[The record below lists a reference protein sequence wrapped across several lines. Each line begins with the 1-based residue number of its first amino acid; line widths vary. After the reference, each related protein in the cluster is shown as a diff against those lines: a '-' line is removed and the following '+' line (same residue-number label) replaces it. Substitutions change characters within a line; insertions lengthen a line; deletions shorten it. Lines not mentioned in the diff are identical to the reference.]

1 MKNKFE
7 IEMTVANLND
17 KYEIRKRDAG
27 VPHIRLLY
35 KRINPAEP
43 PQSSGYIVTKEE
55 IRPLRWVDYD
65 FLFSGTT
72 EEQIHRRKVIGA
84 SELELV
90 HLPERPQI
98 GKEKVIE
105 QRDAEQKIR
114 KGKSKATIGD
124 IEKMIESKE

>member
-1 MKNKFE
+1 MKNRFE
-7 IEMTVANLND
+7 IEMVKASLNP
-17 KYEIRKRDAG
+17 KYEIRKRDEN

-43 PQSSGYIVTKEE
+43 PQSPGYIITREDIK
-55 IRPLRWVDYD
+55 PLRWIDYD

-72 EEQIHRRKVIGA
+72 EDQIHRRKVIGA

-105 QRDAEQKIR
+105 ARDAEQKIR
-114 KGKSKATIGD
+114 KSKKVATVAD
-124 IEKMIESKE
+124 IQQALAEKK